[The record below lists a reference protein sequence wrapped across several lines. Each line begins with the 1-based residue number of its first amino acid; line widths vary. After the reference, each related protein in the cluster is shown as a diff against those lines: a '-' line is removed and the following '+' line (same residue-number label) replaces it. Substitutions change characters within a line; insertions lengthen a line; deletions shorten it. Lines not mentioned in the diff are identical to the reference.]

1 MNAINVFG
9 LGTAILGVSGVS
21 IAIQASR
28 EVFLIPRTA
37 NEPRNVP
44 VLMMLGFIG
53 FVDVVVTVA
62 GAGIALLP
70 M

>member
-9 LGTAILGVSGVS
+9 LGTAILGVSGIS
-21 IAIQASR
+21 IAVQASR
-28 EVFLIPRTA
+28 QVFQIPRAA

-53 FVDVVVTVA
+53 LIDVVVTAA